1 MKLKNILLLGI
12 CLMAGMF
19 SACTSEELIENGGA
33 KDGMDTSVSLV
44 LATGDP
50 VTKAATGYNYAT
62 EDEIKVSN
70 CVVALFK
77 MDGST
82 VGDMIGDV
90 KAYTF
95 ETSNATYEGKPA
107 YSLTGIPAKTGTV
120 RILVIANANNAD
132 YASFSTWSEFMGATI
147 QKEFV
152 ENDLVKVNFIDKEL
166 VAPVTETIAVPLSQ
180 LSAKVK
186 LNIKTSDPSWTYTV
200 SKITVDKV
208 NKKSD
213 LILTDLNSEKV
224 LEPLVLDGTTNAER
238 FADQSFYTYENPLS
252 EPVKIT
258 IEGTLTETNGVPE
271 TKKYSI
277 ELNKT
282 IDNAKL
288 AQGLCHGTLYNI
300 TGNIDVKTRLI
311 NFNWEILPW
320 STTVRE
326 VSVDIIKPK
335 FLVVKDTEMTMP
347 NVTSISTTFSSSSPV
362 RISNIV
368 VTNGT
373 RYVNIESTITPSA
386 GNNGDITIKSE
397 LPINFVPKYIS
408 FTVTN
413 EDGLSQQVKIE
424 QYPPLY
430 IYNYVSKNDADAG
443 NGQKNSN
450 MYVFK
455 SLVADYTSVKDPLE
469 VSEDWRKFGTDNR
482 GNPYNHMGEESDRL
496 NKGANMAKYIRDHAV
511 LGYPE
516 LEEVYYEK
524 VYSIHDGVDKSVDY
538 RGVKSKGVAIN
549 SDVLCTK
556 QTVDNNYRISP
567 HFVLASQNGA
577 NSGMDYAKA
586 REFCAGYI
594 EHDRS
599 GFFTDHKYGSWRV
612 ATKAELFLI
621 DILQNTT
628 ECDVKEILE
637 GRFYNCA
644 ILEFA
649 DFMDPRVNQ
658 NDNGTRSVRCVRDIK

>member
-1 MKLKNILLLGI
+1 
-12 CLMAGMF
+12 MAGMF

-132 YASFSTWSEFMGATI
+132 YARFRTWSEFMGATI

-186 LNIKTSDPSWTYTV
+186 LNITTSDPSWTYTV

-443 NGQKNSN
+443 DGQTNSN

-469 VSEDWRKFGTDNR
+469 VSEDWRKFGTFW
-482 GNPYNHMGEESDRL
+482 GNPIYKHMGEESDRL

-516 LEEVYYEK
+516 MENVELGTVSSIKDGDDVNNVY
-524 VYSIHDGVDKSVDY
+524 VGTVP
-538 RGVKSKGVAIN
+538 
-549 SDVLCTK
+549 CTK
-556 QTVDNNYRISP
+556 QDAVNNYRISP
-567 HFVLASQNGA
+567 HFMLASQNGA
-577 NSGMDYAKA
+577 NSGMDNKEA
-586 REFCAGYI
+586 RKLCAGYV
-594 EHDRS
+594 EHDRN

-644 ILEFA
+644 IPEFA

-658 NDNGTRSVRCVRDIK
+658 NDNGTRAVRCVRDIK

>member
-1 MKLKNILLLGI
+1 
-12 CLMAGMF
+12 MAGMF

-50 VTKAATGYNYAT
+50 VTKAAPGYNYAT

-95 ETSNATYEGKPA
+95 EASNATYEGKPA
-107 YSLTGIPAKTGTV
+107 YSLNGIPAKTGTV

-224 LEPLVLDGTTNAER
+224 LEPLVLDGTTNTER

-362 RISNIV
+362 KISNIV

-373 RYVNIESTITPSA
+373 RYVNTESTITPSA

-469 VSEDWRKFGTDNR
+469 VSEDWSKFETGWWGPNYT
-482 GNPYNHMGEESDRL
+482 HMGEESERL
-496 NKGANMAKYIRDHAV
+496 NKGANMAKYIRGHAV

-516 LEEVYYEK
+516 MENVALGSVSSIKDGADVK
-524 VYSIHDGVDKSVDY
+524 VYVGTVP
-538 RGVKSKGVAIN
+538 
-549 SDVLCTK
+549 CTK
-556 QTVDNNYRISP
+556 QDAVNNYRISP
-567 HFVLASQNGA
+567 HFMLASQNGA
-577 NSGMDYAKA
+577 NSGMDNEKA
-586 REFCAGYI
+586 RKLCAGYV
-594 EHDRS
+594 EHDRN

-612 ATKAELFLI
+612 ATKAELYLI

-644 ILEFA
+644 IPSFE

-658 NDNGTRSVRCVRDIK
+658 SGVQAVRCVRDIK